1 MTIYSFRGRNSDGRL
16 INGQV
21 DAATPDAA
29 ANQLLGRG
37 VTPIALEEQKLEQ
50 SFSERW
56 QEMTNTGRVQTVE
69 LIMFCRQMYTITKAG
84 VPLIKGMRGL
94 SASLRNYTFQ
104 KVLNDIVERL
114 ESGVELSVAMRHHPK
129 IFNNLFVNMISV
141 GEGSGRL
148 DLVFKQ
154 LTDYMERDLNTIK
167 SIKTALR
174 YPSFVLIALVIAVSV
189 INIKVIPAFAGMF
202 EKFGAD
208 LPLPTRILVGVSNFF
223 VDYWLHMSVI
233 LAFSVAGIYSY
244 IQTPEG
250 SRVWGRKKLK
260 LIVIGDIIERA
271 SMARYARAFGL
282 MLQAGLP
289 ISNALE
295 LCARAIDNP
304 YLGDKIRAIRAGI
317 ERGEGLFQTHAASG
331 MFTPLV
337 LQMIS
342 VGEESGQVDSL
353 LAEVAEFYEREVEY
367 DVKTLSDRIE
377 PIMIIIMAA
386 FVTILALGIF
396 LPMWDMYSIQKR

>member
-1 MTIYSFRGRNSDGRL
+1 MTLYAYRGRNNEGRL
-16 INGQV
+16 VSGQV
-21 DAATPDAA
+21 DAPNPDAA

-37 VTPIALEEQKLEQ
+37 VTPLSLEEHQAKQ
-50 SFSERW
+50 SITECW
-56 QEMTNTGRVQTVE
+56 QELTNTGKIDTVE

-84 VPLIKGMRGL
+84 IPLVKGLRGL
-94 SASLRNYTFQ
+94 SASQRNYTFQ
-104 KVLNDIVERL
+104 KALDEIVERL
-114 ESGVELSVAMRHHPK
+114 ESGVELSTAMRHHPK
-129 IFNNLFVNMISV
+129 IFNSLFVNMVAV

-154 LTDYMERDLNTIK
+154 LTEYLERDLHTIK

-174 YPSFVLIALVIAVSV
+174 YPSFVIIALMIALAVV
-189 INIKVIPAFAGMF
+189 NLKVIPAFANMF
-202 EKFGAD
+202 AKFGAD
-208 LPLPTRILVGVSNFF
+208 LPLPTRILVGMSNFF
-223 VDYWLHMSVI
+223 VAYWPYILGLLIVVI
-233 LAFSVAGIYSY
+233 AFGYNY
-244 IQTPEG
+244 LRTPEG
-250 SRVWGRKKLK
+250 SRVWGRKKLG
-260 LIVIGDIIERA
+260 LIIVGDIIERA

-289 ISNALE
+289 ISSALD

-304 YLGDKIRAIRAGI
+304 YLGDKIRGIRAGI
-317 ERGEGLFQTHAASG
+317 ERGEGLFQTHLASG

-353 LAEVAEFYEREVEY
+353 LAEVADFYEREVEY

-377 PIMIIIMAA
+377 PLMIIIMAA

-396 LPMWDMYSIQKR
+396 LPMWDMYAIQK

>member
-1 MTIYSFRGRNSDGRL
+1 MTIYAYRGRTTEGRL

-21 DAATPDAA
+21 DASSPDAA
-29 ANQLLGRG
+29 ASQLLGRG
-37 VTPIALEEQKLEQ
+37 VTPLEVQEQKVEQ
-50 SFSERW
+50 SLGERW
-56 QEMTNTGRVQTVE
+56 QELTNTGRIPTVD
-69 LIMFCRQMYTITKAG
+69 LIMFCRQMYTISKAG
-84 VPLIKGMRGL
+84 IPLVKGLRGL

-104 KVLNDIVERL
+104 KALDDIVERL

-129 IFNNLFVNMISV
+129 IFNHLFVSMIAV

-148 DLVFKQ
+148 DLVFRQ
-154 LTDYMERDLNTIK
+154 LTDYMERDQNTVK

-174 YPSFVLIALVIAVSV
+174 YPTFVMIALAIALAVM
-189 INIKVIPAFAGMF
+189 NLKVIPAFAGMF
-202 EKFGAD
+202 AKFGAD
-208 LPLPTRILVGVSNFF
+208 LPLPTRILVGMSDFF
-223 VDYWLHMSVI
+223 VAYWMYIAGLMIV
-233 LAFSVAGIYSY
+233 VGVGIYNY
-244 IQTPEG
+244 VQTPEG
-250 SRVWGRKKLK
+250 GRVWGRKKLGI
-260 LIVIGDIIERA
+260 IVIGDIIERA

-304 YLGDKIRAIRAGI
+304 YLADKIRAIRSGI
-317 ERGEGLFQTHAASG
+317 ERGEGLFQTHVASG

-342 VGEESGQVDSL
+342 VGEESGQVDTL

-367 DVKTLSDRIE
+367 DVKTISDRIE
-377 PIMIIIMAA
+377 PIMIVIMAT